1 MRIDR
6 RNLMLGAL
14 AGGTALAMP
23 AIGKAKD
30 LRSVKVGIGFAA
42 MSPGVINLFV
52 AEPLGFAAENG
63 IKIEGAALG
72 TANNAMIAID
82 NGSIDIGVVSSS
94 FFMPLRAKGQ
104 MSSIQLFYE
113 YTYPYKWDIAVRPDS
128 PIKTY
133 AELRGK
139 KIGVSN
145 LGVSDY
151 PVTRTVLNDIGI
163 DPNKDV
169 SWLAVGEGS
178 TAGVALTR
186 GDIDALGYFDSGF
199 GTIENAGIKLRYLP
213 RPSKVP
219 MIGGLFLG
227 YRKDFLAANKDLCIA
242 YAKSVAQASEFL
254 IANPQAGSSAFLKMF
269 PATAPRNVTPEQAV
283 EKTVV
288 SIRKRIDLYAAPYPN
303 AKMGQIFE
311 SEFET
316 EAKMLDI
323 KDLDYKSFYSNELI
337 DRINDFDRAKLI
349 AAAKAA
355 KI

>member
-1 MRIDR
+1 MNMDR
-6 RNLMLGAL
+6 RSLMLAAL
-14 AGGTALAMP
+14 AGGAALSLP
-23 AIGKAKD
+23 GIGRAKD
-30 LRSVKVGIGFAA
+30 LRTVKMGIGFAA

-52 AEPLGFAAENG
+52 PEALGYAAQNG
-63 IKIEGAALG
+63 IKIDSAVLG
-72 TANNAMIAID
+72 TANNCMIAID
-82 NGSIDIGVVSSS
+82 KGAVDFGVISSS
-94 FFMPLRAKGQ
+94 FVLPLKAKGE
-104 MSSIQLFYE
+104 MSSIELFYE

-133 AELRGK
+133 ADLRGK

-151 PVTRTVLNDIGI
+151 PVTREVLDGIGI

-169 SWLAVGEGS
+169 SWLAVGEGA
-178 TAGVALTR
+178 TAGIALTR

-199 GTIENAGIKLRYLP
+199 GAIENAGIKIRYLP
-213 RPSKVP
+213 RPAKVP
-219 MIGGLFLG
+219 MIGGLFIG
-227 YRKDFLAANKDLCIA
+227 CRKDFLAAHKDLCIA
-242 YAKSVAQASEFL
+242 YAKSVAQASEYL
-254 IANPQAGSSAFLKMF
+254 VANPAAGSSAFLKMF
-269 PATAPRNVTPEQAV
+269 PATAPRNVKPEVAV

-288 SIRKRIDLYAAPYPN
+288 SIRKRIKLYEPPYPN

-323 KDLDYKSFYSNELI
+323 KGLDYKSFYTNELI
-337 DRINDFDRAKLI
+337 DEINQFDRQKVI
-349 AAAKAA
+349 AEAKAA

>member
-1 MRIDR
+1 MNINR
-6 RNLMLGAL
+6 RSLILGAM
-14 AGGTALAMP
+14 AGGTAIAMP
-23 AIGKAKD
+23 AIGKAQS
-30 LRSVKVGIGFAA
+30 LRTVKVGIGFAA

-52 AEPLGFAAENG
+52 AEQLGFAAQNG
-63 IKIEGAALG
+63 IKIESAVLG

-82 NGSIDIGVVSSS
+82 KGAIDVGVISSS
-94 FFMPLRAKGQ
+94 FFLPLRAKGQ
-104 MSSIQLFYE
+104 MTSIQLFYE

-128 PIKTY
+128 PIKSYTD
-133 AELRGK
+133 LRGK
-139 KIGVSN
+139 KVGVSN

-151 PVTRTVLNDIGI
+151 PVTRTVLDEVGV

-169 SWLAVGEGS
+169 SWLAVGEGT
-178 TAGVALTR
+178 TAGIALTR

-199 GTIENAGIKLRYLP
+199 GAIENAGIKLRYLP
-213 RPSKVP
+213 RPAKVP

-227 YRKDFLAANKDLCIA
+227 CRKDYLAANKDLCIA
-242 YAKSVAQASEFL
+242 YARSVAQASEFL
-254 IANPQAGSSAFLKMF
+254 IANPEAGSSAFLRMF

-316 EAKMLDI
+316 ELKMLEI
-323 KDLDYKSFYSNELI
+323 KDLDYRSFYTNELI
-337 DRINDFDRAKLI
+337 DQINNFDRAKLI